1 MDFISSFISSRI
13 MQNRIVAMLRGS
25 WYCTVHLLRTCRSGE
40 AQIMNAS
47 AKCLRDNETTLI
59 LNKTKKDHDKM
70 E

>member
-13 MQNRIVAMLRGS
+13 MQNRLVAILRGS

-40 AQIMNAS
+40 AQIMH
-47 AKCLRDNETTLI
+47 ETTLI